1 MDLSNVPALEGAA
14 LALRLEIAGYF
25 ASARSEL
32 RQVEAFALRGVEE
45 VVALIDIARTSNRP
59 SLWLNLAEV
68 RLASARTHFTLS
80 RETIE
85 RFGGVRDAG

>member
-32 RQVEAFALRGVEE
+32 LPLEAFALRGVDE
-45 VVALIDIARTSNRP
+45 VVALIGIARASNRP
-59 SLWLNLAEV
+59 GLWLNLAEV

-85 RFGGVRDAG
+85 KFGGVRHPG